1 LTQLWRQVDRRALV
15 VTAVC
20 LVMWR
25 LLEQIPVTDVTPAFI
40 TGQLYNLSH
49 VPGFFAAIGPNSLP
63 FASWSLAAEG
73 IGPYVAALILMSVL
87 AAFSTRMRGMARD
100 AGGRRSLARWTRGL
114 ALVLALGQASGFTV
128 LLENTSPPVFGPLDW
143 SGRLA
148 VCLALTGGTALMILL
163 ADALDEFGLGFG
175 SGALIL
181 YALGPLASEVH
192 RLADYVAFTPSL
204 GALVRPLA
212 VWAAFTIAL
221 TTTGVAVLLAVRR
234 VAATDLRVLWS
245 GVLRPPVFTFALML
259 VPTIVANY
267 YYASHPEQAQWVSD
281 NWQPYGSHIWVS
293 AAYLGIEAC
302 LVVLFAMFVAAID
315 ERIGPVPSRLR
326 VHVAR
331 LSLLGGVF
339 LALGVIAVPAANHW
353 LTQAAGQLIPVS
365 GAQVLLVV
373 SLILITVRALEV
385 HKPVVPFT
393 ASASGLP

>member
-1 LTQLWRQVDRRALV
+1 MDRRALV

-20 LVMWR
+20 LVVWR
-25 LLEQIPVTDVTPAFI
+25 LLEQIPVSDVTHVFI
-40 TGQLYNLSH
+40 TSRLYSLSN

-63 FASWSLAAEG
+63 FASWSLATEG
-73 IGPYVAALILMSVL
+73 IGPYVDALILMSVL
-87 AAFSTRMRGMARD
+87 AAFSTRLRGMARD
-100 AGGRRSLARWTRGL
+100 AGGRRSLARLTRGL
-114 ALVLALGQASGFTV
+114 AFVLALGQAYGFTV

-192 RLADYVAFTPSL
+192 RLAEYVAFTPSL
-204 GALVRPLA
+204 GALVRPLV
-212 VWAAFTIAL
+212 VWAAFTLAL
-221 TTTGVAVLLAVRR
+221 TTGGVAVLLAVRR
-234 VAATDLRVLWS
+234 VGATDLRALWS

-259 VPTIVANY
+259 VPTILASY
-267 YYASHPEQAQWVSD
+267 YSSSYPERARWFSA
-281 NWQPYGSHIWVS
+281 NWQPYGSAIWVS
-293 AAYLGIEAC
+293 AAYLVLEAC
-302 LVVLFAMFVAAID
+302 LVVLFAIFVAAID

-326 VHVAR
+326 AHVAR
-331 LSLLGGVF
+331 LSLHGGIF

-353 LTQAAGQLIPVS
+353 ITQAAGQLIPVS

-373 SLILITVRALEV
+373 SLILITVRAIEGHQPL
-385 HKPVVPFT
+385 VPFT
-393 ASASGLP
+393 ASPSGLP